1 MTKVGNHS
9 RQLAANHCDSL
20 VSHMMTPGVVQ
31 IPGDVSVSEAAS
43 LLEKEQ
49 VPCLL
54 VKDTETRFGLMT
66 PSDIVKKV
74 VAQGLDPEDIDVR
87 SIMSKPVRFI
97 EYDAVLEDAASLM
110 ASTGES
116 LLIVTQQNQPV
127 GVLTAQNLVQA
138 PERCQTRFPATISVP
153 DGHESGA
160 KHEAIVLRL
169 NHLGATVQSSALFL
183 PGTRVSL
190 CFTIPGLS
198 GPFAIG
204 GTVLRSDAPPMA
216 QESSGQSRPL
226 GVDVQFTNLSPSDQ
240 ARIKAWVQQQRSIPP
255 AQA

>member
-1 MTKVGNHS
+1 MTKAGNHS
-9 RQLAANHCDSL
+9 RRLAANHCDSL

-31 IPGDVSVSEAAS
+31 IPGDVSVSEAAL

-74 VAQGLDPEDIDVR
+74 VAQGLEPEDIDVR

-97 EYDAVLEDAASLM
+97 EYDAVLEEAAALM

-127 GVLTAQNLVQA
+127 GVLTAQDLVQA
-138 PERCQTRFPATISVP
+138 PQRYQTHFAATVSVP
-153 DGHESGA
+153 DDQESGA
-160 KHEAIVLRL
+160 KHEAMILQLSHV
-169 NHLGATVQSSALFL
+169 GATVQCSALFL

-198 GPFAIG
+198 VPFAIR
-204 GTVLRSDAPPMA
+204 GTILRSDAPPMA
-216 QESSGQSRPL
+216 HESSGQPRPL
-226 GVDVQFTNLSPSDQ
+226 WVDVQFTNLSPSDH
-240 ARIKAWVQQQRSIPP
+240 ARIKTWVQQQRSIPP
-255 AQA
+255 AKD